1 MSNLIEN
8 YRKKSYDLLIYE
20 ALLRR
25 LKGDL
30 WFNEKIIAGYKKE
43 KAGYDGESAVD
54 YTISTFRRNDF
65 VILRGLRLKNPPFY
79 FQIDTL
85 ILTKKF
91 ICILEIKNYKGIFSY
106 DSKQHQLTQKVNGRI
121 NSYKDPILQAEA
133 QKNHL
138 KTWLVHR
145 GFFNIPIETLVVVAY
160 PSTIVENVH
169 QDTTVYNKIIH
180 TASLQLQIERLNNLY
195 SKDSL
200 TMPTVQEI
208 GRQLQQADEPLRTN
222 ILQQLGLAEH
232 HFIDGILCTKC
243 NKSPMKR
250 LYKKWLCSG
259 CKNTDTKAHEQV
271 IYDYF
276 LIHGDTITNSQCQQ
290 ILKIKSPRTPYTL
303 LTGMELRQSGNNRT
317 RKYHAPASQGYP
329 QKSYIPANRL
339 MRLQQEYSI

>member
-1 MSNLIEN
+1 MFEN
-8 YRKKSYDLLIYE
+8 YRNKSYALLIYE
-20 ALLRR
+20 ALLRQ
-25 LKGDL
+25 LKENF
-30 WFNEKIIAGYKKE
+30 WFNDKIIAGYKKE
-43 KAGYDGESAVD
+43 KAGYDGERAVD
-54 YTISTFRRNDF
+54 YTFSTFRRNDF
-65 VILRGLRLKNPPFY
+65 VILRGLRLRNPPFY

-106 DSKQHQLTQKVNGRI
+106 DSKQHQLTQNVNGRI

-169 QDTTVYNKIIH
+169 QDASVYNKIIH

-200 TMPTVQEI
+200 TISSVKEI

-222 ILQQLGLAEH
+222 ILQQLGFTEH
-232 HFIDGILCTKC
+232 HFIEGVLCTKC
-243 NKSPMKR
+243 NQSPMKR
-250 LYKKWLCSG
+250 LYKKWLCPE
-259 CKNTDTKAHEQV
+259 CENADKKAHEQV
-271 IYDYF
+271 IFDYF
-276 LIHGDTITNSQCQQ
+276 LIHRDTITNSQCQQ
-290 ILKIKSPRTPYTL
+290 ILKIKSSRTPHTL
-303 LTGMELRQSGNNRT
+303 LTGMGLRQSGNNRT

-339 MRLQQEYSI
+339 LRIQQENPN